1 MAQSISFKQ
10 WNEQPTFTDNF
21 KMISKYTDLGSPD
34 GRKSLLGIV
43 LNMSINTP
51 SDAESPSLFSFDIS
65 YRTGPDGSFI
75 YLDDINNYTN
85 SSFDGDGNIEVL
97 HLFVTPVQDILNIQL
112 KIEGSLVNDIGIN
125 DFGLIFRTYRDSNV
139 VSLDD

>member
-1 MAQSISFKQ
+1 M
-10 WNEQPTFTDNF
+10 
-21 KMISKYTDLGSPD
+21 
-34 GRKSLLGIV
+34 
-43 LNMSINTP
+43 
-51 SDAESPSLFSFDIS
+51 FSFDIS